1 MVERGIQNNVQ
12 KYRNLLAITQEDLAK
27 KVGVTRQTII
37 SIEKGSYTPSLKL
50 ALQFAEVFKKKIEE
64 IFWFE

>member
-1 MVERGIQNNVQ
+1 MVEKIIQNNIQ
-12 KYRNLLAITQEDLAK
+12 KFRTSLGITQEDLAI

-37 SIEKGSYTPSLKL
+37 SIEKGNYTPSLKL
-50 ALQFAEVFKKKIEE
+50 ALQFASTFNKKIED